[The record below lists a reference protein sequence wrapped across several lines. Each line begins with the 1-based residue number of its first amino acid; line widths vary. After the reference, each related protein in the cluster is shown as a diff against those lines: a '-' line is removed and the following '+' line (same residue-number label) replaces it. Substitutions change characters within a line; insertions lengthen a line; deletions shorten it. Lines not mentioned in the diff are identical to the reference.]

1 MKGGSFSCVMYVWMI
16 VERLS
21 NFEILVCLF
30 SVLQT
35 ILNAHEIE
43 DNELRGSFNFLPS
56 AHIIF

>member
-1 MKGGSFSCVMYVWMI
+1 MI

-21 NFEILVCLF
+21 NFEILMCLF

-35 ILNAHEIE
+35 ILNTHEIG

-56 AHIIF
+56 GHIILIF